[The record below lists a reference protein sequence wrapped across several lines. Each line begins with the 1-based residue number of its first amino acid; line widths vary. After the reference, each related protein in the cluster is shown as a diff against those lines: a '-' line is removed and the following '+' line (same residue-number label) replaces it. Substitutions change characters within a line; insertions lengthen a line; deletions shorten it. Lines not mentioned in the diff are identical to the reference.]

1 VQHRVEVNG
10 KEFHAMADRLN
21 GKVALVSGAA
31 RGQGASHARQFALE
45 GAKVVLGDVR
55 DEEGEATV
63 AQLAEDSL
71 DVSYVHL
78 DVTSDQDW
86 KSAVSF
92 AEDRYG
98 KLDVLVNNAG
108 ILGMPAI
115 LDETEEHWNQVLA
128 VNQTGVFLGMRA
140 AIPAMRRAGGGS
152 IINTSSI
159 WGLVGAEEYISYQA
173 TKGAV
178 VLMTKSVALTHAGDG
193 IRANSVCP
201 GLVLTPMSAEEGP
214 DVERAVAD
222 ATPMKRGAEPVEI
235 SHGLVF
241 LASDESSYVT
251 GTELVIDGG
260 FLAQ

>member
-1 VQHRVEVNG
+1 
-10 KEFHAMADRLN
+10 MSDRLS
-21 GKVALVSGAA
+21 GKVALISGAA
-31 RGQGASHARQFALE
+31 RGQGAAHAWRFAEE
-45 GAKVVLGDVR
+45 GARVVLGDIL
-55 DEEGEATV
+55 DAEGEAT
-63 AQLAEDSL
+63 AKEIAADGH
-71 DVSYVHL
+71 DVVYTHL
-78 DVTSDQDW
+78 DVTSDADW
-86 KSAVSF
+86 RAAVDL
-92 AEDRYG
+92 AKDRYG
-98 KLDVLVNNAG
+98 KLDILVNNAG

-115 LDETEEHWNQVLA
+115 LDETEEHWNQVIG

-140 AIPAMRRAGGGS
+140 AIPAMQEAGGGS

-159 WGLVGAEEYISYQA
+159 WGLVGAEEYIAYQA

-178 VLMTKSVALTHAGDG
+178 ALMTKSVALTHVGDG

-214 DVERAVAD
+214 EVEAAVAE

-235 SHGLVF
+235 SHGLVY

-260 FLAQ
+260 FLSQ

>member
-1 VQHRVEVNG
+1 MGN
-10 KEFHAMADRLN
+10 RLD
-21 GKVALVSGAA
+21 GKVALISGAA
-31 RGQGASHARQFALE
+31 RGQGAAHAKRFAEE
-45 GAKVVLGDVR
+45 GAKVILGDVR
-55 DEEGEATV
+55 DDEGQAT
-63 AQLAEDSL
+63 ADALASEGH
-71 DVSYVHL
+71 DVLYAHL
-78 DVTSDQDW
+78 DVTQDDDW
-86 KSAVSF
+86 KAAVSL
-92 AEDRYG
+92 AEERFG

-108 ILGMPAI
+108 ILGMPPI
-115 LDETEEHWNQVLA
+115 LEETEEHWNQVVA

-140 AIPAMRRAGGGS
+140 AIPAMQRAGGGS

-178 VLMTKSVALTHAGDG
+178 AQMSKSVALTHAGDG

-214 DVERAVAD
+214 DVEAAVAA
-222 ATPMKRGAEPVEI
+222 ATPMKRGAQPTEI
-235 SHGLVF
+235 SHGLVY

>member
-1 VQHRVEVNG
+1 
-10 KEFHAMADRLN
+10 MADRLAA
-21 GKVALVSGAA
+21 KVALVTGAA

-55 DEEGEATV
+55 DEEGQAT
-63 AQLAEDSL
+63 AEQLASESL
-71 DVSYVHL
+71 DVTYVHL
-78 DVTSDQDW
+78 DVTADADW
-86 KSAVSF
+86 KAAVKL
-92 AEDRYG
+92 AEEKYG

-115 LDETEEHWNQVLA
+115 LEETEEHWNQVIA
-128 VNQTGVFLGMRA
+128 VNQTGPFLGMRA
-140 AIPAMRRAGGGS
+140 AIPAMQRAGGGS
-152 IINTSSI
+152 IINISSI

-178 VLMTKSVALTHAGDG
+178 ALMTKSVALTHVGDG
-193 IRANSVCP
+193 IRVNSVCP

-214 DVERAVAD
+214 EVEKAVAD
-222 ATPMKRGAEPVEI
+222 ATPMKRGAQPVEI
-235 SHGLVF
+235 SNGLVY

>member
-1 VQHRVEVNG
+1 MGE
-10 KEFHAMADRLN
+10 RLS
-21 GKVALVSGAA
+21 GKVALISGAA
-31 RGQGASHARQFALE
+31 RGQGAAHAERFAEE
-45 GAKVVLGDVR
+45 GAAVLLADVR
-55 DEEGEATV
+55 DEQGEETAKALADRGFAATY
-63 AQLAEDSL
+63 L
-71 DVSYVHL
+71 HL
-78 DVTSDQDW
+78 DVTKDSDW
-86 KSAVSF
+86 KAGVAV
-92 AEDRYG
+92 AEQRHG

-108 ILGMPAI
+108 ILGMPAL

-140 AIPAMRRAGGGS
+140 AVPAMQRAGGGS

-178 VLMTKSVALTHAGDG
+178 VLMTKSVALTHAAEG

-214 DVERAVAD
+214 EVEAAVAE
-222 ATPMKRGAEPVEI
+222 ATPMKRGAQPHEI
-235 SHGLVF
+235 SAGLIY
-241 LASDESSYVT
+241 LASDESAYVT

>member
-1 VQHRVEVNG
+1 MGN
-10 KEFHAMADRLN
+10 RLD
-21 GKVALVSGAA
+21 GKVALISGAA
-31 RGQGASHARQFALE
+31 RGQGASHAKRFAEE

-55 DEEGEATV
+55 DEEGQAT
-63 AQLAEDSL
+63 ADGLGSAGH
-71 DVSYVHL
+71 DVLYTHL
-78 DVTSDQDW
+78 DVTDDADW
-86 KSAVSF
+86 KAAVAL
-92 AEDRYG
+92 AEERFG

-108 ILGMPAI
+108 ILGMPPI
-115 LDETEEHWNQVLA
+115 LEETEEHWNQVID

-140 AIPAMRRAGGGS
+140 AIPAMLRAGGGS

-159 WGLVGAEEYISYQA
+159 WGLVGGGDYISYQA

-178 VLMTKSVALTHAGDG
+178 VQMTRSVALTHAGDG

-214 DVERAVAD
+214 EVESAVAE
-222 ATPMKRGAEPVEI
+222 ATPLKRGAQPEEI
-235 SHGLVF
+235 SHGLVY
-241 LASDESSYVT
+241 LASDEASYVT